1 MRDKRSP
8 RTATNWHAR
17 PASSTPIFWPQ
28 ASTSAVVARS
38 MALAACV
45 PGLQATAVHEVFER
59 ARKAGLAPPPK
70 AGSGPS
76 SPRPAASA
84 PDLPRIDPY
93 AAVKHVSPDSVV
105 ALHVDKPP
113 ENVEQSPFD
122 LGSVLSDSSFS

>member
-1 MRDKRSP
+1 M
-8 RTATNWHAR
+8 
-17 PASSTPIFWPQ
+17 
-28 ASTSAVVARS
+28 
-38 MALAACV
+38 
-45 PGLQATAVHEVFER
+45 HEVFER

-70 AGSGPS
+70 AGSAPS

-93 AAVKHVSPDSVV
+93 GAVKHVSPDSVV

-113 ENVEQSPFD
+113 ENVEASPFD